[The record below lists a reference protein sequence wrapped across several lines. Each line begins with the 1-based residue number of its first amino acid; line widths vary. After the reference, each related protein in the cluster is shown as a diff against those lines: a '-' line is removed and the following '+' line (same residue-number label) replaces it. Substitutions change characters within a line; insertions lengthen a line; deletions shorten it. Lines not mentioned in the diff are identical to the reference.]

1 MSNEQPGASTRV
13 SRVIRAPPE
22 ALYAAFLDPTSLTDW
37 LPPDEMTG
45 KIHAFD
51 GRVGGGYRM
60 SLFYPE
66 GEQNARGK
74 TAEREDMVEVRFVE
88 LDPPRNIVEGV
99 TFISTDPAFEGE
111 MRITASFKPLAGG
124 TEVTLACENL
134 PTGVRPEDNEAGSRS
149 SLEKLARRFE

>member
-1 MSNEQPGASTRV
+1 M

-74 TAEREDMVEVRFVE
+74 TAEAFIETGIRRLGNGFLALLLPAEFDSAVTRRRFFDE
-88 LDPPRNIVEGV
+88 C
-99 TFISTDPAFEGE
+99 PAFTAKIILTRRVKWFENPANPKINPKENSAWFLWEGAIL
-111 MRITASFKPLAGG
+111 R
-124 TEVTLACENL
+124 
-134 PTGVRPEDNEAGSRS
+134 
-149 SLEKLARRFE
+149 ARRPPIVL